1 MQNIVSSESGRTG
14 KIVYARIA
22 PNEDLVVSIE
32 KICLSERISNAFI
45 RGGVGSLVDACI
57 YTFENKYVTV
67 KGPAIE
73 ILNLVGEVR
82 PGAAGSLNAS
92 VSGVVADTEG
102 KVYGGHFVAGLN
114 PICITAEVTLEEWIP
129 DIGF

>member
-1 MQNIVSSESGRTG
+1 MQNRISTETGKMG
-14 KIVYARIA
+14 KIVYARIS

-32 KICLSERISNAFI
+32 KICLSEKMSNAFI

-57 YTFENKYVTV
+57 YAHGNRQVTL

-73 ILNLVGEVR
+73 IINLVGEVR
-82 PGAAGSLNAS
+82 LGVGGALNAF
-92 VSGVVADTEG
+92 VSGVVADNEG
-102 KVYGGHFVAGLN
+102 NVYGGRFVPGMN

-129 DIGF
+129 DIA